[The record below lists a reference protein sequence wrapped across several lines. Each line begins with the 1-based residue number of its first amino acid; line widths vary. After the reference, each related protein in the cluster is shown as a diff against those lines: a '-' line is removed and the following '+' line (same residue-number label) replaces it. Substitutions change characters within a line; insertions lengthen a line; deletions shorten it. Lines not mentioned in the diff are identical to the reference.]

1 MKNFKL
7 FVRDVLYVSKVTG
20 TGNKKIL
27 VFASVFLSQLT
38 AVIDIFI
45 IMVFSVIIVDEF
57 SGIQTF
63 DNILIWFQTKRF
75 LLIVVVISRFLFLYT
90 QQMILRNIE
99 LNVMKNL
106 KVYLLREIFDKK
118 NYSTSDSFY
127 YINTL
132 STHVSFFYSNFASF
146 LNSIFQISIYSTY
159 LLLSDP
165 NTVFYFG
172 LGLLLL
178 IYPIKYL
185 IKKSREF
192 MHESYL
198 EGQYANRAIER
209 VIQNTFIIQLLGRQN
224 EEILKFSKILDK
236 FKYFRL
242 QNIKYGIFNTILP
255 SFLALLILS
264 ILLVIPNFEKNLS
277 LVFIGVTLRLF
288 QSFSGLSTN
297 LNSII
302 NSHVHIEKFYEFEQ
316 NKVVQTKSNYSISNN
331 EAIQIENVTFQY
343 FNSDEPIFKNLNLTI
358 PRQTHTIIT
367 GPNGSGKSTLLGV
380 IAGIFNIDKGKITCY
395 SDNFSYVGA
404 NPIIFDSTLKE
415 NILYGSKHQVSDYEI
430 LELMK
435 KLELFKEKSNYDLNK
450 KINARILSSGQ
461 MQKISFIRAIIAKPE
476 ILILDESTANLDE
489 SSKNT
494 IIKILSDM
502 KLTILNSTHDPQL
515 FPNADFHLKIK
526 LKNEKRIVEIINNL

>member
-209 VIQNTFIIQLLGRQN
+209 VIQNTFIIQLLGKQN

-358 PRQTHTIIT
+358 PRLTHTIIT

>member
-198 EGQYANRAIER
+198 EGQ
-209 VIQNTFIIQLLGRQN
+209 
-224 EEILKFSKILDK
+224 
-236 FKYFRL
+236 
-242 QNIKYGIFNTILP
+242 
-255 SFLALLILS
+255 
-264 ILLVIPNFEKNLS
+264 
-277 LVFIGVTLRLF
+277 
-288 QSFSGLSTN
+288 
-297 LNSII
+297 
-302 NSHVHIEKFYEFEQ
+302 
-316 NKVVQTKSNYSISNN
+316 
-331 EAIQIENVTFQY
+331 
-343 FNSDEPIFKNLNLTI
+343 
-358 PRQTHTIIT
+358 
-367 GPNGSGKSTLLGV
+367 
-380 IAGIFNIDKGKITCY
+380 
-395 SDNFSYVGA
+395 
-404 NPIIFDSTLKE
+404 
-415 NILYGSKHQVSDYEI
+415 
-430 LELMK
+430 
-435 KLELFKEKSNYDLNK
+435 
-450 KINARILSSGQ
+450 
-461 MQKISFIRAIIAKPE
+461 
-476 ILILDESTANLDE
+476 
-489 SSKNT
+489 
-494 IIKILSDM
+494 
-502 KLTILNSTHDPQL
+502 
-515 FPNADFHLKIK
+515 
-526 LKNEKRIVEIINNL
+526 